1 MYETLSRDFFRQ
13 ALAYP
18 TPLARIQSMI
28 HDLIEDLKMALTD
41 WRDPFAN
48 VGILMCWGG
57 LAAILGLA
65 VCSL

>member
-1 MYETLSRDFFRQ
+1 
-13 ALAYP
+13 
-18 TPLARIQSMI
+18 MI